1 MTDVTSKD
9 SDARVTFL
17 NRILSGTVN
26 SMIQYTAVSVPF
38 VAPGCEPFV
47 ERMDKMRNEEIAQTN
62 VLSQLINRFRGV
74 PSTEAFP
81 YWNIDLNYLDI
92 RFMARFGA
100 EHQERVIAE
109 IEAGL
114 AGIKSDPVAYTKV
127 LGMLEEKR
135 AHLLELRDI
144 GKLPEPEP
152 EPAPPSAAED

>member
-1 MTDVTSKD
+1 MIDPD
-9 SDARVTFL
+9 PRVVFL

-26 SMIQYTAVSVPF
+26 SMVQYTAVSVPF
-38 VAPGCEPFV
+38 VAPECEPFV
-47 ERMDKMRNEEIAQTN
+47 ERMEKMRNEEIAQTH
-62 VLSQLINRFRGV
+62 VLTELISRLRGV
-74 PSTEAFP
+74 PATEAFP

-100 EHQERVIAE
+100 EHQEKVIAE
-109 IEAGL
+109 IEAGI

-135 AHLLELRDI
+135 VHLDELRDI

-152 EPAPPSAAED
+152 EPEAAPAEE